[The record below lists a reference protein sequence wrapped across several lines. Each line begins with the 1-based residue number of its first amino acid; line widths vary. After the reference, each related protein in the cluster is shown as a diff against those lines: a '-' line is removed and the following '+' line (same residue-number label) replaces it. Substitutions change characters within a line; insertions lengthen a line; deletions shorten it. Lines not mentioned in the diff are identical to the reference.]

1 MKKISIILLLVL
13 LLFMG
18 ACTDDFASYE
28 HNQYDISQSIK
39 GNIYIISEIEPQIKE
54 IASEY
59 SKNAELKYVEY
70 NFEDNNGTVLFSY
83 EFNYSK
89 GSIGYTEL
97 IDIYINMSTKTATRV
112 EYINGHAKRVGGHGS
127 DYINDK
133 NTSAFEIYMNNI
145 KKAQESKQI
154 SRMCITYCNNQILIN
169 GYDNED
175 RNTYH
180 QEIIS

>member
-28 HNQYDISQSIK
+28 HNKYDISQSIK

-59 SKNAELKYVEY
+59 SENAELKYVEY

-83 EFNYSK
+83 ECNYSK

-97 IDIYINMSTKTATRV
+97 IDIYIDMSTKTATRV

-127 DYINDK
+127 DYISDK
-133 NTSAFEIYMNNI
+133 NTNAFEIYMNNI
-145 KKAQESKQI
+145 KKAQESKHI
-154 SRMCITYCNNQILIN
+154 SRMCITYSNNQILIN
-169 GYDNED
+169 GYDDED

-180 QEIIS
+180 QEIMS